1 MIFSDGS
8 WKTISKHKIYLEF
21 ILVTIFHIYND
32 WILAS
37 IWVLRR
43 KKSSMKQEYDIFF
56 FMAMNTAVALF
67 DYSKIT
73 MLLAIILPH
82 IGPT

>member
-1 MIFSDGS
+1 
-8 WKTISKHKIYLEF
+8 
-21 ILVTIFHIYND
+21 
-32 WILAS
+32 
-37 IWVLRR
+37 
-43 KKSSMKQEYDIFF
+43 MKQEYDIFF